1 MTMLPLRNSF
11 GAPIYHLIETG
22 STMDEARSIAAEN
35 RAAPHGTAVVADR
48 QSAGRGRVQGRA
60 WQSEAAEGLLCT
72 VILRFRSIA
81 ELPEALTLRIGLAV
95 CRAAEALLPSL
106 SGRVRIK
113 WPNDLLIDGRKVC
126 GILCEGDGRIV
137 CAGIGVNVT
146 QRSFPVAL
154 RDRAVSLAT
163 AAGQGA
169 GKPEPA
175 PDRYALLESILDH
188 LAEDLAGSGAVGTA
202 GAAAWRPEI
211 EERLYRRTERV
222 RFIDGAADSGR
233 AVEGILSGLGPGGE
247 LLIRVDGEAEPRPF
261 VTGELDV
268 YGSGRKER

>member
-1 MTMLPLRNSF
+1 MTILDLRNSF
-11 GAPIYHLIETG
+11 GAPVYHLIETG
-22 STMDEARSIAAEN
+22 STMDEARSLAAEIS
-35 RAAPHGTAVVADR
+35 AAPHGTAVVADR
-48 QSAGRGRVQGRA
+48 QSAGRGRVRGRA
-60 WQSEAAEGLLCT
+60 WHAEAAESLLCT

-95 CRAAEALLPSL
+95 CRAAEDVLPSL

-137 CAGIGVNVT
+137 CAGIGVNVS
-146 QRSFPVAL
+146 QRSFPEELRDKATSLALAAAL
-154 RDRAVSLAT
+154 RPGPV
-163 AAGQGA
+163 
-169 GKPEPA
+169 EPA
-175 PDRYALLESILDH
+175 PDRYALLEAILAH
-188 LAEDLAGSGAVGTA
+188 LAEDLAGAA
-202 GAAAWRPEI
+202 GPAAWRPEI
-211 EERLYRRTERV
+211 EERLYRRSERV

-268 YGSGRKER
+268 YGSGRKKR